1 MKSKSVKVFVAVASF
16 AVAGCDSS
24 DAPSGQVAATVD
36 GQEITVSQVG
46 SELAA
51 LGVPQDNA
59 NPDLANRAL
68 DAAINRK
75 ILADEARERG
85 LDKTPEGALA
95 IQRAQEAA
103 LVDMLRRDLQAQ
115 SPRPSDDE
123 ARQFISDNPA
133 MFENRFVT
141 VVEQVV
147 VPQLNRQLLQQMEP
161 IDTLDGIRGLLDRN
175 NVSYQTTLGSVDS
188 LTVAPAVARQ
198 LADLGVGEVYIL
210 PQGNGAR
217 INAVVSRKT
226 YPISGE
232 QSLNL
237 AREMVGQ
244 QRSQGQVQNV
254 FKSVID
260 EKKKTVRY
268 SDQYKAPA
276 TPTAP
281 GAQTPNGRTGT
292 ANAAA
297 PAPTGG
303 TTQ

>member
-1 MKSKSVKVFVAVASF
+1 MKSKSVKVFVAAAVF

-51 LGVPQDNA
+51 LGVPQDST
-59 NPDLANRAL
+59 NPEIANRAL

-85 LDKTPEGALA
+85 LDKTPEGALT
-95 IQRAQEAA
+95 IQRAEEAA
-103 LVDMLRRDLQAQ
+103 LVDMLRRDLQSQ

-123 ARQFISDNPA
+123 ARQFISDNPG
-133 MFENRFVT
+133 MFANRFVS

-147 VPQLNRQLLQQMEP
+147 VPQVNRQLLQQMEP
-161 IDTLDGIRGLLDRN
+161 INTLDGIRALLDRS
-175 NVSYQTTLGSVDS
+175 NVPYQTTMGSVDS

-198 LADLGVGEVYIL
+198 LAGLGVGEVYIL

-217 INAVVSRKT
+217 INAVVSKKT

-260 EKKKTVRY
+260 EKKKSVRY
-268 SDQYKAPA
+268 ADQYKAPQQPSA
-276 TPTAP
+276 A
-281 GAQTPNGRTGT
+281 G
-292 ANAAA
+292 AAA
-297 PAPTGG
+297 PNGQARSSGAASQPAGAPT
-303 TTQ
+303 Q